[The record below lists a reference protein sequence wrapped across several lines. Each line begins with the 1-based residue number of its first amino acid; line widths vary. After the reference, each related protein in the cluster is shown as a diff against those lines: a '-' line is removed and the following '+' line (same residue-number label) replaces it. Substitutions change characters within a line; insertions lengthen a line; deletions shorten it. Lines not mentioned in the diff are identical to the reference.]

1 MRMSE
6 LRDEVHTAALR
17 AISGESPLDALL
29 AGGERRRLV
38 RAARDWYL
46 DSYGEDVTRG
56 GTCVV
61 VTAGPPG
68 AGKSST
74 LSAAVEDV
82 RSRLVIDADIAKEFL
97 ARWCVVEGAYSN
109 VLARTLPDGRG
120 VMPMDLSPL
129 LQTMS
134 TEVCNAVRRTAL
146 EAGMDI
152 VVESTMSTPAYGERL
167 LLSLAK
173 ADCRSLLIV
182 SVETDK
188 VTAHERARARW
199 WAGRLDDHELGGRLV
214 LPEAVDAVF
223 GGDGAASACRANAR
237 SLVRSIRRGESSLGA
252 VTLLEYDDGALTAV
266 DADPPRSIEN
276 AVSIAEAR

>member
-6 LRDEVHTAALR
+6 LRDEVHAAALTV
-17 AISGESPLDALL
+17 ISGENPLDALL
-29 AGGERRRLV
+29 TGGERRRLV

-46 DSYGEDVTRG
+46 ETYGGGVARG

-68 AGKSST
+68 AGKGST
-74 LSAAVEDV
+74 LATAVEDV
-82 RSRLVIDADIAKEFL
+82 RTRLVIDADTAKEFL
-97 ARWCVVEGAYSN
+97 ARRCVVDGIYGTA
-109 VLARTLPDGRG
+109 LARGLPDGRG
-120 VMPMDLSPL
+120 VMPLDLSPL

-134 TEVCNAVRRTAL
+134 TEVCNAVRRAAL
-146 EAGMDI
+146 EARMDI

-173 ADCRSLLIV
+173 ADCRGLLVV
-182 SVETDK
+182 SVETDR

-214 LPEAVDAVF
+214 SPRAIDAVF
-223 GGDGAASACRANAR
+223 VGEGGVSVCRANAR
-237 SLVRSIRRGESSLGA
+237 GLVRAVRRAESIIDA
-252 VTLLEYDDGALTAV
+252 VTLLEYDNGNLAAV
-266 DADPPRSIEN
+266 DADPPRSIEK
-276 AVSIAEAR
+276 AGSIAEPR

>member
-6 LRDEVHTAALR
+6 LRDEVHAAALT
-17 AISGESPLDALL
+17 AISAEHPLDVRL
-29 AGGERRRLV
+29 AGGDRRRLV

-46 DSYGEDVTRG
+46 DGYGEGVARG

-74 LSAAVEDV
+74 LSAAVEDI
-82 RSRLVIDADIAKEFL
+82 RSRLVIDADVAKEFL
-97 ARWCVVEGAYSN
+97 ARWCVVEGAYGD
-109 VLARTLPDGRG
+109 VLSRMLPDGRA
-120 VMPMDLSPL
+120 VMPLDLSPL

-173 ADCRSLLIV
+173 ADCRSLLVV
-182 SVETDK
+182 SVETDRT
-188 VTAHERARARW
+188 TAHERALARW

-214 LPEAVDAVF
+214 SPAAIDAVF
-223 GGDGAASACRANAR
+223 DGDGAVSACRVNAR
-237 SLVRSIRRGESSLGA
+237 GLVRSIRRGESSLGA
-252 VTLLEYDDGALTAV
+252 VTLLEYDDGTLTAV
-266 DADPPRSIEN
+266 DADPPRSVES
-276 AVSIAEAR
+276 AGSITEAR